1 MLNFFVINNN
11 DGTTTVT
18 GTNGT
23 KIKKITIDQDFLE
36 CVQDVDEIDPIAF
49 IQDTIKL
56 QLNLGDKNEDKC
68 RN

>member
-1 MLNFFVINNN
+1 MLNFLIINNN

-23 KIKKITIDQDFLE
+23 KTKKITIDQDFLE

-49 IQDTIKL
+49 IKETIRL